1 MSKTWLMTLLPVS
14 VSWQSR
20 VVSKCWLVTLLPVP
34 ISISVSVSQT
44 DFHFLSAGS
53 GPRPGWPVVREFV

>member
-20 VVSKCWLVTLLPVP
+20 IVSKCWLVTLLPVIR
-34 ISISVSVSQT
+34 ISISVSVSQ
-44 DFHFLSAGS
+44 
-53 GPRPGWPVVREFV
+53 VVS